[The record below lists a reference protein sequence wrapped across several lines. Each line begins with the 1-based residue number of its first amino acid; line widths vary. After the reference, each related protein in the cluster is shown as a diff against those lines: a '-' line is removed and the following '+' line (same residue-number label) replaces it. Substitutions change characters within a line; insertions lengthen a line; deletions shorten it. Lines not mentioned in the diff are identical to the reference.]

1 MKSSNI
7 SSLSSQIGLP
17 AGTLIHTETGLKP
30 IQQVR
35 AGSRLFAQA
44 EPGADYVAEH
54 GLHQVL
60 MVKAVADAPLW
71 LLRYRWQEQLASGA
85 AITHT
90 DHVLT
95 TAAHPF
101 WTEEQQWIAACYLN
115 RDHSLQLVNGQAAQ
129 IVSVA
134 RVVQTDQPGLAW
146 SENPDKPGIANG
158 HWLRQNDQGGLD
170 LLTEHPDCQA
180 QVLAD
185 QAWLSVVYNFE
196 VEGFHTYYIA
206 QAGVWV
212 HNSNDCMKTQR
223 ENQQMILNRTE
234 VLAEHQCFTS
244 ETKVQGRL
252 GWLKIEYIHP
262 GDVVLSRCEKTGQL
276 AYKKV
281 ISRIEAQKDDVYF
294 VDYRSSNGEEEYIE
308 VTSEHPFWVKQK
320 GWVAVKDLQEG
331 DILISCNF
339 EGERDAHYAPD
350 FVIPPSLRPELWE
363 ATVTGVTEDI
373 GRMRTVYN
381 FEVEDFHTYFAGYHG
396 IWVQSSGS

>member
-252 GWLKIEYIHP
+252 G
-262 GDVVLSRCEKTGQL
+262 
-276 AYKKV
+276 
-281 ISRIEAQKDDVYF
+281 
-294 VDYRSSNGEEEYIE
+294 
-308 VTSEHPFWVKQK
+308 
-320 GWVAVKDLQEG
+320 
-331 DILISCNF
+331 
-339 EGERDAHYAPD
+339 
-350 FVIPPSLRPELWE
+350 
-363 ATVTGVTEDI
+363 
-373 GRMRTVYN
+373 
-381 FEVEDFHTYFAGYHG
+381 
-396 IWVQSSGS
+396 